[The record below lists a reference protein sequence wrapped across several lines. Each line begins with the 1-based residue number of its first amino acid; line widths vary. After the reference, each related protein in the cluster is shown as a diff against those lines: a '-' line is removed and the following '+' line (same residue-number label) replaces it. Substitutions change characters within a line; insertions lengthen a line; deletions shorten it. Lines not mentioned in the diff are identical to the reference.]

1 MRLIAIEEH
10 ILPADVREAWAAA
23 PPPHDPVSAFADGGD
38 NGSRLA
44 DLGAVPVPVAKANP
58 EALRTHLQA
67 EIKKWDP
74 IIKKAGQYAD

>member
-1 MRLIAIEEH
+1 
-10 ILPADVREAWAAA
+10 
-23 PPPHDPVSAFADGGD
+23 
-38 NGSRLA
+38 
-44 DLGAVPVPVAKANP
+44 VPVAKANP